1 MLAVELVSITII
13 LIVHINNVRIRNYLN
28 VCRGYI
34 CCVAKSTNFRDA
46 TTGWHTIHARLVTSQ
61 LAHNTLRRYLYHD
74 KIYTP

>member
-34 CCVAKSTNFRDA
+34 YCVAKSTNFRDA
-46 TTGWHTIHARLVTSQ
+46 TTG
-61 LAHNTLRRYLYHD
+61 LAHDSCYIDLLHPARSQHFAPLP
-74 KIYTP
+74 KP